1 MTNPQ
6 AWEVPPIFWHAVFKS
21 LYSDLQ
27 VDDETTREFELA
39 SFSSG
44 QVATPLENESENPT
58 EIPSD
63 ETNSVL
69 SCSTPFLDGYLT
81 IIPGFLADDV
91 LAKLGNIF
99 ANVVLHQGM
108 AMEALFEKNLSQDQ
122 LVRTREQVG
131 RSVLSQSHT

>member
-1 MTNPQ
+1 M
-6 AWEVPPIFWHAVFKS
+6 
-21 LYSDLQ
+21 
-27 VDDETTREFELA
+27 REFELA

-44 QVATPLENESENPT
+44 QVATPLENGSENPR

-63 ETNSVL
+63 ETNGVL

-91 LAKLGNIF
+91 LAKPGNIF

-131 RSVLSQSHT
+131 RSVLSESHT